1 MIRYSTVERLEPSE
15 YVAFLARS
23 DLGSQYPR
31 KAFASRIAA
40 LLKNADLCV
49 TARTGEGLL
58 VGVCLGLT
66 DFAYFCFLS
75 DLGVDREFERR
86 GIGRELVRRAHEAAG
101 GEADISMLTWA
112 NARVA
117 PFYASC
123 GLRRLDWAL
132 GRDATDW
139 QLFRVDTPRDG
150 A

>member
-1 MIRYSTVERLEPSE
+1 
-15 YVAFLARS
+15 
-23 DLGSQYPR
+23 
-31 KAFASRIAA
+31 
-40 LLKNADLCV
+40 
-49 TARTGEGLL
+49 

-75 DLGVDREFERR
+75 DLGVDREYERR

-117 PFYASC
+117 PFYESC

-139 QLFRVDTPRDG
+139 QLFRVDAPRDG
-150 A
+150 T